1 MSLYLSKHR
10 EFESSSVIS
19 WVHELVCSVRYPGIK
34 VLSDDI
40 PEMAEQTDVHNLVTG
55 KLPIILAHSGQ
66 IQTLTISQQ
75 TANQTRS
82 DQAGDLPGAT
92 GIKKTVIPG
101 RVCQRNP
108 RRHPA
113 M

>member
-1 MSLYLSKHR
+1 
-10 EFESSSVIS
+10 
-19 WVHELVCSVRYPGIK
+19 
-34 VLSDDI
+34 LSDDI

-92 GIKKTVIPG
+92 GVKKTVIPG

-113 M
+113 IQVVAPGKADISATFLPNWSK